1 MNNVICAIATAP
13 GCGAIAVIRVSGEG
27 SIDLV
32 DRIFVSPSGKRLIN
46 QAANTIHY
54 GAFMCSDGE
63 TLDCGMVSIF
73 RAPHS
78 FTGEDSVEIS
88 CHGSRY
94 IQSAILKQLI
104 ANGASMAM
112 PGEFTKRAFLNGKM
126 DLSQAEAVA
135 DVIASNS
142 KASLKMAMNQMRGGF
157 SKELQMLREK
167 MLNLTSLLELELD
180 FSEEDV
186 EFADRAKL
194 SRLAVEVNRKIT
206 SLCNSFSTGNAIK
219 NGVPVAIVGPANAG
233 KSTLLNYLLKEDK
246 AIVSEIAGTT
256 RDVIEDTVTING
268 ITFRFIDTAGIRA
281 TSDRVESLGIER
293 TFAMIEQAKV
303 VLLLFPDDIFG
314 SEGLM
319 LDGGDGGSI
328 GFCGRDAH
336 EEYCQMVS
344 ARMNPDAKLIIIHTK
359 IDREKNTEYE
369 DQKIR
374 ITDEESGRVI
384 IRISAKTGEGT
395 DALIDELTSVV
406 DMSNVGENDVI
417 VSNMRHYE
425 ALSAALVAIE
435 RVEQG
440 LQDGIPG
447 DLIAQDLR
455 ECLYHLGTI
464 TGQINTDEILGNIF
478 KNFCI
483 GK

>member
-1 MNNVICAIATAP
+1 MNNVICAIATAA

-27 SIDLV
+27 SISLV
-32 DRIFVSPSGKRLIN
+32 DKVFVSPSGKKLCD
-46 QAANTIHY
+46 QKANTVHY
-54 GAFMCSDGE
+54 GELVRNDGDV
-63 TLDCGMVSIF
+63 LDQVMVAIF
-73 RAPHS
+73 RAPRS
-78 FTGEDSVEIS
+78 FTGEESVEIS

-94 IQSAILKQLI
+94 IQGAILKLLI
-104 ANGASMAM
+104 ENGASLAQ

-135 DVIASNS
+135 DVIASTS
-142 KASLKMAMNQMRGGF
+142 QASLKMAMSQMRGGF
-157 SKELQMLREK
+157 SRELQALREK

-194 SRLAVEVNRKIT
+194 TELTAEVNKKIA

-256 RDVIEDTVTING
+256 RDVIEDTAVING
-268 ITFRFIDTAGIRA
+268 ITFRFIDTAGIRS
-281 TSDRVESLGIER
+281 TSDRIESLGIER
-293 TFAMIEQAKV
+293 TFAMIAQAKV

-314 SEGLM
+314 SEDLM

-344 ARMNPDAKLIIIHTK
+344 ERMAPDAKLIIIHTK
-359 IDREKNTEYE
+359 IDRERNTEYE
-369 DQKIR
+369 DHKIR
-374 ITDEESGRVI
+374 ITDDESGRVI
-384 IRISAKTGEGT
+384 IRISAKTGEGVGHLT
-395 DALIDELTSVV
+395 AVIAEVTGMAGLDENAGILTTERQRNGVCRALEAVGEAKEALTIGLAVDAAAVSIDAAILALSELTGEKASEAVINEV
-406 DMSNVGENDVI
+406 FARFCVG
-417 VSNMRHYE
+417 
-425 ALSAALVAIE
+425 
-435 RVEQG
+435 
-440 LQDGIPG
+440 
-447 DLIAQDLR
+447 
-455 ECLYHLGTI
+455 
-464 TGQINTDEILGNIF
+464 
-478 KNFCI
+478 K
-483 GK
+483 